1 VRDKRK
7 SLDETIRILFQ
18 IYMLSVKLIT
28 RKKNVLI
35 SPKTDTVKPVLR
47 GHIWDKDKVAYKTG
61 HLLKEVQF
69 I

>member
-1 VRDKRK
+1 
-7 SLDETIRILFQ
+7 
-18 IYMLSVKLIT
+18 MLSVKLIT